1 MKWNIFSWL
10 KEIIQTKSNYKT
22 FTPEQWKSFDC
33 YLINL
38 FLSMNPDYVELV
50 DEIQEV
56 EFDKEKLYRIY
67 SNFIP
72 RSNKTYSPYIKSK
85 TLKLKEEKLKYVSSL
100 YEISLKEANDYI
112 DLKPKEWFKDL
123 LSKHGLDKKEITK
136 INKL

>member
-1 MKWNIFSWL
+1 
-10 KEIIQTKSNYKT
+10 
-22 FTPEQWKSFDC
+22 
-33 YLINL
+33 
-38 FLSMNPDYVELV
+38 MNPDYIKLV
-50 DEIQEV
+50 DEIQEL

-72 RSNKTYSPYIKSK
+72 RSNKTYSPYNKSK